1 MKPITMM
8 IDDIKYVR
16 EDSIKA
22 QKSFAELDGK
32 SFVVCRSTS
41 ASPYFGYLESD
52 VVQADGKSTV
62 VLIEARRIYEWYGA
76 AGLQQLAESGTSQP
90 TKCKFTPKVKV
101 KISNVHE
108 ILYCTEEAKKS
119 LEAVKEWKL

>member
-1 MKPITMM
+1 MM
-8 IDDIKYVR
+8 INNVKYVR
-16 EDSIKA
+16 EDSFKKEA
-22 QKSFAELDGK
+22 VSLDGK
-32 SFVVCRSTS
+32 PFVICRSTS

-62 VLIEARRIYEWYGA
+62 VLVEARRIYEWYGA

-90 TKCKFTPKVKV
+90 TKCKFTPKVKC

-108 ILYCTEEAKKS
+108 ILYCTEESKKS
-119 LEAVKEWKL
+119 LEGVKEWKL

>member
-1 MKPITMM
+1 MSKPMTMK
-8 IDDIKYVR
+8 IDDVEYVR
-16 EDSIKA
+16 KDSINTEA
-22 QKSFAELDGK
+22 KSMDGK
-32 SFVVCRSTS
+32 PFVICRSTS

-52 VVQADGKSTV
+52 IIQADGKSTV

-76 AGLQQLAESGTSQP
+76 AGLQQLAESGTTQP

-108 ILYCTEEAKKS
+108 ILYCTESSKKS
-119 LEAVKEWKL
+119 LEEVKEWKL

>member
-1 MKPITMM
+1 MSKPETMM
-8 IDDIKYVR
+8 IDDVKYVR
-16 EDSIKA
+16 ADSVKKEA
-22 QKSFAELDGK
+22 KSLDGK
-32 SFVVCRSTS
+32 PFVICRSTS

-62 VLIEARRIYEWYGA
+62 ILIEARRIYEWYGA
-76 AGLQQLAESGTSQP
+76 AGLQQLAESGTTQP
-90 TKCKFTPKVKV
+90 SKCKFTPKVKV

-108 ILYCTEEAKKS
+108 ILYCTEESKKC